1 MILSCFII
9 YIIYILVLIG
19 NVQYKISWYR
29 KLEMYDM
36 QAWVLNKML
45 YSEKTIFRIFY

>member
-1 MILSCFII
+1 MYSTK
-9 YIIYILVLIG
+9 LVGI
-19 NVQYKISWYR
+19 YR